1 MRCRCAAV
9 APGCAGVGVRGDALR
24 LRHVKPPCAR
34 FGFTIAGPTMTL
46 ALLVLILPASANDL
60 RGRVGFGF
68 HAGLGSVSA
77 LSARYALPTSR
88 PEVNVQVELDAG
100 VAIAEGAEPQVV
112 AGGRGLYGVVAEDNL
127 SLYAAAGAF
136 YVQDPER
143 SRVRIQPAVGAQFFF
158 FGLENLGFG
167 VEWGLNL
174 DLGDEP
180 AIQTISGAP
189 AVTVHYWF

>member
-1 MRCRCAAV
+1 MIAA
-9 APGCAGVGVRGDALR
+9 GSM
-24 LRHVKPPCAR
+24 
-34 FGFTIAGPTMTL
+34 TI
-46 ALLVLILPASANDL
+46 ALLVLVMPASANDL

-77 LSARYALPTSR
+77 LSMRYALPTGR
-88 PEVNVQVELDAG
+88 PEVNVQLELDAG
-100 VAIAEGAEPQVV
+100 VAYADDVDLQLV

-127 SLYAAAGAF
+127 SLYVAAGAV
-136 YVQDPER
+136 YVQDPTA
-143 SRVRIQPAVGAQFFF
+143 SRVRIQPAIGAEFFF

-180 AIQTISGAP
+180 AVETVSGAP